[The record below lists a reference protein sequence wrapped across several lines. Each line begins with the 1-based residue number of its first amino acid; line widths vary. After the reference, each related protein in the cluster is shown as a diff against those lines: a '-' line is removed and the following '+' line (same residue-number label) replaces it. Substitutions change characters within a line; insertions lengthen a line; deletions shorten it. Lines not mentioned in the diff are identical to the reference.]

1 MNKKIRYCGV
11 LLHPTSLPGPH
22 GVGTLGE
29 EARGFV
35 DFLKEARIGIWQILP
50 LGPVGF
56 GNSPYAA
63 RSAFAG
69 NELLIDLDQ
78 LVVEGFLDVEDSLV
92 HPRFPHDSVDF
103 NAVEA
108 YKKPLLWK
116 AASRFHTLATA
127 AQHELFAQFCEHNT
141 DWLDDYA
148 LYMAILEHYQ
158 DSRWFSV
165 WDKGLT
171 TRDPAVMADWRKAK
185 AQDILLWKTLQYFFA
200 IQWEALRA
208 YANEQGV
215 LLVGDIPIFVAYDSV
230 DAWSNRKY
238 LKIDAEGKATAIS
251 GVPPDAFSTTGQL
264 WGNPVYDWEALG
276 ADGFSW
282 WVRRLKMA
290 FRLTDIVRID
300 HFRGFEAYWEV
311 PAGETT
317 AENGTWVPAPG
328 KLLFETLRTQIGR
341 LPVFAE
347 DLGIITETVDAL
359 RDENGFPGMKVA
371 QFAFDLVSPG
381 VLDPQNSYL
390 PHNYDYNCV
399 AYTGTHDNDTTR
411 GWYDAM
417 DDSHRD
423 IVRRYLSCP
432 DHEVVWQ
439 LMRMIMASH
448 ARYVIFPMQDLLGL
462 GKTARMNT
470 PGTCGDPNWCWR
482 MRREALSPSLSG
494 SFATMIGL
502 FGRTGTAKDLVVGAI

>member
-11 LLHPTSLPGPH
+11 LLHPTSLPSSH
-22 GVGTLGE
+22 GVGTLGD
-29 EARGFV
+29 EARVFI
-35 DFLKEARIGIWQILP
+35 DFLKESNIGIWQILP

-69 NELLIDLDQ
+69 NEFLIDLDQ
-78 LVVEGFLDVEDSLV
+78 LVVDGFLDLKDSLV
-92 HPRFPHDSVDF
+92 HPHFPETSVDY

-108 YKKPLLWK
+108 YKKPLLRK
-116 AASRFHTLATA
+116 AAERFHTLAKST
-127 AQHELFAQFCEHNT
+127 ELNAFNCFCSENS
-141 DWLDDYA
+141 DWLEDYA
-148 LYMAILEHYQ
+148 LYMAMLEHYQ

-165 WDKGLT
+165 WEKGLT
-171 TRDPAVMADWRKAK
+171 ARDAVTLEKWRKAK
-185 AQDILLWKTLQYFFA
+185 TKEILLWKTLQYFFS
-200 IQWEALRA
+200 IQWESLKT
-208 YANEQGV
+208 YANSQGV

-238 LKIDAEGKATAIS
+238 LKIDADGRASAIS

-264 WGNPVYDWEALG
+264 WGNPVYDWEAL
-276 ADGFSW
+276 AQDDFSW
-282 WVRRLKMA
+282 WVRRLEIA
-290 FRLTDIVRID
+290 FKLTDIVRID

-328 KLLFETLRTQIGR
+328 KALFETLRTRIGR

-347 DLGIITETVDAL
+347 DLGVITDAVDTL

-371 QFAFDLVSPG
+371 QFAFDLVTPG
-381 VLDPQNSYL
+381 ALDPQNSYL

-399 AYTGTHDNDTTR
+399 AYTGTHDNNTTR
-411 GWYDAM
+411 GWYDAL
-417 DDSHRD
+417 DDAHRD
-423 IVRRYLSCP
+423 IVRRYLACP

-439 LMRMIMASH
+439 LIRMIMASH
-448 ARYVIFPMQDLLGL
+448 ARYVIFPLQDLLGL
-462 GKTARMNT
+462 GEIARMNT

-482 MRREALSPSLSG
+482 MRRDALSTSLSG
-494 SFATMIGL
+494 AFAGLVGL
-502 FGRTGTAKDLVVGAI
+502 FGRTGKATDLEG

>member
-11 LLHPTSLPGPH
+11 LLHPTSLPGAH
-22 GVGTLGE
+22 GVGTLGDA
-29 EARGFV
+29 ARGFI
-35 DFLKEARIGIWQILP
+35 DFLAESKIGIWQILP

-78 LVVEGFLDVEDSLV
+78 LVVDGYLDLEDSLV
-92 HPRFPHDSVDF
+92 HPRFPEETVDF

-108 YKKPLLWK
+108 FKKPLLRK
-116 AASRFHTLATA
+116 AAERFHAQTATA
-127 AQHELFAQFCEHNT
+127 VQAEFIRFCEENR

-148 LYMAILEHYQ
+148 LYMTVLDHYQ

-165 WDKGLT
+165 WDKGLAR
-171 TRDPAVMADWRKAK
+171 RDPAVMAEWCKNKAK
-185 AQDILLWKTLQYFFA
+185 EIVIWKTLQYFFS
-200 IQWEALRA
+200 IQWDALKA
-208 YANEQGV
+208 YANAQGV

-264 WGNPVYDWEALG
+264 WGNPVYDWEALA
-276 ADGFSW
+276 ADDFSW
-282 WVRRLKMA
+282 WVRRLEMSFK
-290 FRLTDIVRID
+290 LTDIVRID

-311 PAGETT
+311 PAGEAT
-317 AENGTWVPAPG
+317 AEKGSWVPAPG
-328 KLLFETLRTQIGR
+328 KALFETLRKRIGR

-347 DLGIITETVDAL
+347 DLGVITERVDAL

-399 AYTGTHDNDTTR
+399 AYTGTHDNNTTR
-411 GWYDAM
+411 GWYDAL
-417 DDSHRD
+417 DDAYKD
-423 IVRRYLSCP
+423 LVRRYLSCP

-462 GKTARMNT
+462 GEVARMNT

-482 MRREALSPSLSG
+482 MRREALSASLSAAC
-494 SFATMIGL
+494 STMLGL
-502 FGRTGTAKDLVVGAI
+502 FGRTGSAAELER